1 MADDNSAREDTLG
14 SSESAADPSE
24 PASERLPVEP
34 GNSAPE
40 GENSD
45 AGEDAP
51 VEDAP
56 VEESVAVQHVVAVT
70 VLAMSLPAHKSIQS
84 GDQDL
89 RSGGSA
95 ALLVSP
101 ENGCTTSG
109 PQQQDCKDRGTH
121 EAQAQ
126 STVVHT

>member
-51 VEDAP
+51 VE
-56 VEESVAVQHVVAVT
+56 ESVAVQHVVAVT

-84 GDQDL
+84 GDRDL

-95 ALLVSP
+95 APLVSP
-101 ENGCTTSG
+101 ENGCTASG